1 MDMPGPQTTLD
12 NGVYVACKRRGLRQ
26 VNEAIRGLNHQDA
39 GTADFTSLN
48 VTIEDD
54 DGLYSAVFTVPL
66 NCPTVGL
73 FDEDCPDQPVDG
85 KVRRN

>member
-1 MDMPGPQTTLD
+1 MDMLGPQTTLD

-26 VNEAIRGLNHQDA
+26 VNEAIRGRNRQD

-48 VTIEDD
+48 VTVVDD

-73 FDEDCPDQPVDG
+73 FDEDCPDQPVDN

>member
-26 VNEAIRGLNHQDA
+26 VNEAIRGRKRQDGA
-39 GTADFTSLN
+39 ADFTSLN
-48 VTIEDD
+48 VTVEDN

-66 NCPTVGL
+66 NCPTVEL
-73 FDEDCPDQPVDG
+73 FDEDCPNQPVDG